1 MISVNLQKANRS
13 FKLSSL
19 SSEIL
24 DCVVHSPRSK
34 GALFCGS
41 EGKMTIWFKGWASGR
56 ICWARGVHEYF
67 WLLWCRFQAHINL
80 QAHVW
85 SHETHGF
92 KRGPGGLVDT
102 HTQRRDGKEKEKE
115 GGETETVFAEYFHW
129 VAYTFVNILFF
140 SQSDSAV
147 TQFLSQQ

>member
-1 MISVNLQKANRS
+1 MYGVM
-13 FKLSSL
+13 KLM
-19 SSEIL
+19 
-24 DCVVHSPRSK
+24 VSK
-34 GALFCGS
+34 GD
-41 EGKMTIWFKGWASGR
+41 
-56 ICWARGVHEYF
+56 RGD
-67 WLLWCRFQAHINL
+67 WW
-80 QAHVW
+80 
-85 SHETHGF
+85 
-92 KRGPGGLVDT
+92 T